1 MVNINKNQLT
11 TNLLISGNLLSEPW
25 RILPFAVFILLYGPL
40 PEELG
45 WRGYALDGLQVRYN
59 ALFSSLILGVVK
71 CLKKHIGS
79 PDTRKKA

>member
-1 MVNINKNQLT
+1 MDKIMST
-11 TNLLISGNLLSEPW
+11 GNSKAANPW
-25 RILPFAVFILLYGPL
+25 RFFALAPGISCFF
-40 PEELG
+40 
-45 WRGYALDGLQVRYN
+45 LD